1 MLEFAVAGLPAL
13 RGGESGQV
21 RKEAA
26 TANEQVPGVRLATFA
41 LTANVVWPLTTTT
54 PSKSLVI

>member
-41 LTANVVWPLTTTT
+41 FRTNVVWPLTTKTQ
-54 PSKSLVI
+54 PEFLAK